1 MSYQNII
8 VEKKGKVGK
17 LSINRPD
24 VRNALN
30 RETRLEIERGVIEL
44 EGDAEIRVIVITGVG
59 EKAFC
64 AGADIRD
71 MKDATPL
78 QAIESAE
85 LGKRVFKRVENCK
98 KPVIAMI
105 NGFALGGG
113 CELALSCDIRI
124 ASDNARLGQPEI
136 NIGIIPGYAGTQ
148 RLPRLVG
155 KAVAMELILTGDLI
169 KADEAYRVGLVSKVV
184 PLDQLE
190 AAVME
195 VADKLAQRSPVIL
208 EIAKSAVNKGL
219 ETNLDVG
226 SAYETECFG
235 IAFSTQDHH
244 EGINAFLEKR
254 PPEFKGL

>member
-30 RETRLEIERGVIEL
+30 RDTRLEIEQGMIEL
-44 EGDAEIRVIVITGVG
+44 EEDKDVRVIVITGVG

-71 MKDATPL
+71 MKDATAL
-78 QAIESAE
+78 DAKESAE
-85 LGKRVFKRVENCK
+85 LGKRVFKRIEACP

-113 CELALSCDIRI
+113 CELALACDMRI

-136 NIGIIPGYAGTQ
+136 NLGIMPGYAGTQ

-155 KAVAMELILTGDLI
+155 KAVAKEMILIGELI
-169 KADEAYRVGLVSKVV
+169 KADEAYRIGLVNKVV
-184 PLDQLE
+184 PIEQLE
-190 AAVME
+190 EAVME
-195 VADKLAQRSPVIL
+195 VANKLASRSPVALRLIK
-208 EIAKSAVNKGL
+208 EAIEEGMESSC
-219 ETNLDVG
+219 EVG
-226 SAYETECFG
+226 SAYETAHFAMCF
-235 IAFSTQDHH
+235 TTYDHT

-254 PPEFKGL
+254 SPEFKGY

>member
-1 MSYQNII
+1 MSYKNII
-8 VEKKGKVGK
+8 VEKNDKIGK
-17 LSINRPD
+17 LTINRPE

-30 RETRLEIERGVIEL
+30 RETRLEIEQGIIEL
-44 EGDAEIRVIVITGVG
+44 ENDANIRVIVITGAG

-78 QAIESAE
+78 MAIDSAE
-85 LGKRVFKRVENCK
+85 LGKRVFKKVENCK

-105 NGFALGGG
+105 NGYALGGG

-155 KAVAMELILTGDLI
+155 KAVAMEMILTGDLI
-169 KADEAYRVGLVSKVV
+169 KADEAYRVGLVNRVV
-184 PLDQLE
+184 APEQLE
-190 AAVME
+190 TAVLE
-195 VADKLAQRSPVIL
+195 VAEKLAQRSPIIV

-235 IAFSTQDHH
+235 IAFSTQDHF

-254 PPEFKGL
+254 SPEFKGL